1 MRSAQRAVGSVTTG
15 VVGRIRNSEMA
26 IPIKPVIAPEPF
38 AEEGSWDDWIDHFE
52 SVAAVNK
59 WEDAQKLF
67 WIRVRMTGRAQKA
80 YKNLSEEAKGSYG
93 LCKKGMR
100 ERFEPAS
107 KKELYQSEFHVRRKC
122 RTEEWAVFVEDL
134 KILADRAFPDLQE
147 EAKEHLALTHY
158 LGQQENPQVAFG
170 VKQRRPKTVDEAVTV
185 TLELESYLLPKT
197 GRIGQVGLEAPD
209 MEAAVA
215 VAVQTKNDPIMEMM
229 QAMIPYG
236 DDAGNDGAPGE
247 TGVRKESR
255 SSTGQAIPEGT
266 SATRPTKRD
275 LGRSQEDWRKDRQ
288 PA

>member
-1 MRSAQRAVGSVTTG
+1 MATP
-15 VVGRIRNSEMA
+15 IRH
-26 IPIKPVIAPEPF
+26 VIAPEPF
-38 AEEGSWDDWIDHFE
+38 TGEGSWDYWIDDFE

-59 WEDAQKLF
+59 WEDAQKLL

-93 LCKKGMR
+93 LCKKGLR

-107 KKELYQSEFHVRRKC
+107 KKELYQSEFHVRRK
-122 RTEEWAVFVEDL
+122 RRIEEWAAFAEDL

-158 LGQQENPQVAFG
+158 LGQLENPQVAFG

-185 TLELESYLLPKT
+185 TLELESYHRADRASRPGST
-197 GRIGQVGLEAPD
+197 GHGGRCSCGSTDQERS
-209 MEAAVA
+209 
-215 VAVQTKNDPIMEMM
+215 
-229 QAMIPYG
+229 PYG